1 MVPDS
6 THEQLMDQWL
16 KEYAA
21 SQQQKRAA
29 ASAIQDAI
37 AARLD
42 DDGLNY
48 HAIDYRVKDHQS
60 LEQKLRRLNPDGSLK
75 YPDGLEAIDDVIGIR
90 VITFLQL
97 DVERAMRAL
106 RNSFEVIAHVDK
118 TAEQREKG
126 EFGYSGQ
133 HLVLRVNDAAPN
145 GCRNFTGERFEV
157 QFRTILQHAWAEFE
171 HDIRYKSAGPV
182 PPEVNRAFTLASGLI
197 ELADNQFSTISNVVA
212 AEKANPEEST
222 KLLPVDLTGEALER
236 ILEQALPNNP
246 RSRVEQYEWLRELLE
261 THGITTVAQASDLIG
276 SADWDAIAR
285 RIQYKFAPGHVRAA
299 DDLLL
304 LTFGEDHIE
313 KTQGLGHDRNRLGK
327 LNHRLRRLRET
338 GRAGSPA

>member
-1 MVPDS
+1 MVPDPAQD
-6 THEQLMDQWL
+6 QLIDQWL

-21 SQQQKRAA
+21 SQEHKRAA
-29 ASAIQDAI
+29 ANAIREAI
-37 AARLD
+37 GARLD

-48 HAIDYRVKDHQS
+48 HAIEHRVKDHQS
-60 LEQKLRRLNPDGSLK
+60 LEQKLKRRKADGSLK
-75 YPDGLEAIDDVIGIR
+75 YAAGLSEIDDVIGVR

-97 DVERAMRAL
+97 DVERAIRAL
-106 RNSFEVIAHVDK
+106 KNSFEVIGHVNK

-133 HLVLRVNDAAPN
+133 HLVLRIGETNAPN
-145 GCRNFTGERFEV
+145 GCRDHVGERFEV

-197 ELADNQFSTISNVVA
+197 ELADNQFSTISDVVA

-222 KLLPVDLTGEALER
+222 KLLPVDLTGDALER

-246 RSRVEQYEWLRELLE
+246 RSRVEQYEWLRELLA
-261 THGITTVAQASDLIG
+261 THGITTVAQASTFIAA
-276 SADWDAIAR
+276 ADWNAIAHK
-285 RIQYKFAPGHVRAA
+285 IQYKFPPGHVRAA
-299 DDLLL
+299 DDLML
-304 LTFGEDHIE
+304 FRWGQDHIE
-313 KTQGLGHDRNRLGK
+313 KTKSLGDDRNRLGK
-327 LNHRLRRLRET
+327 LNHRLRRLR
-338 GRAGSPA
+338 A

>member
-1 MVPDS
+1 MDPDP
-6 THEQLMDQWL
+6 THDRLINQWL
-16 KEYAA
+16 EEYAA
-21 SQQQKRAA
+21 SQHQKRAA
-29 ASAIQDAI
+29 ANAIQDSI

-48 HAIDYRVKDHQS
+48 HAIEYRVKDHQS
-60 LEQKLRRLNPDGSLK
+60 LEQKLRRCNADGTLK
-75 YPDGLEAIDDVIGIR
+75 YAEGLNDIDDVIGVR
-90 VITFLQL
+90 VITYLQL
-97 DVERAMRAL
+97 DVERAITAL
-106 RNSFEVIAHVDK
+106 RNSFEVITHVDK

-133 HLVLRVNDAAPN
+133 HLILRISEDAAPN
-145 GCRNFTGERFEV
+145 GCRNHIGERFEV

-212 AEKANPEEST
+212 MEKANPEESSN
-222 KLLPVDLTGEALER
+222 LLPVDLTSEALER

-246 RSRVEQYEWLRELLE
+246 RSRVEQYEWLRGVLE
-261 THGITTVAQASDLIG
+261 THGITTVAQASELIT
-276 SADWDAIAR
+276 SADWDDIAR
-285 RIQYKFAPGHVRAA
+285 RVQYKFAPGHVRAA

-304 LTFGEDHIE
+304 VRYGQEHID
-313 KTQGLGHDRNRLGK
+313 KTQPLGHDRNRRAK
-327 LNHRLRRLRET
+327 LTYRLRRLRD
-338 GRAGSPA
+338 

>member
-1 MVPDS
+1 MEPDP
-6 THEQLMDQWL
+6 THDQLIDQWL
-16 KEYAA
+16 EEYAA

-29 ASAIQDAI
+29 ANAIQDAI

-48 HAIDYRVKDHQS
+48 HAIEYRVKDHQS
-60 LEQKLRRLNPDGSLK
+60 LEQKLRRRNADGTLK
-75 YPDGLEAIDDVIGIR
+75 YSDGLNGIDDVIGVR

-97 DVERAMRAL
+97 DVERAITAL

-118 TAEQREKG
+118 TAEQRDKG

-133 HLVLRVNDAAPN
+133 HLVLRIGEGAAPN
-145 GCRNFTGERFEV
+145 GCRNHIGERFEV

-197 ELADNQFSTISNVVA
+197 ELADNQFSTISSVVA

-246 RSRVEQYEWLRELLE
+246 RSRVEQYEWLRESLE
-261 THGITTVAQASDLIG
+261 AHGITTVAKACELIG
-276 SADWDAIAR
+276 SADWDKIAR
-285 RIQYKFAPGHVRAA
+285 KIQYKFAPGHIRAA

-304 LTFGEDHIE
+304 LHFGQDHIDR
-313 KTQGLGHDRNRLGK
+313 TAGLGHDRNRQGK
-327 LNHRLRRLRET
+327 LNHRLRRLRD
-338 GRAGSPA
+338 

>member
-1 MVPDS
+1 MDPDL
-6 THEQLMDQWL
+6 THDRLIEQWL
-16 KEYAA
+16 EEYAA
-21 SQQQKRAA
+21 SQHEKRAA
-29 ASAIQDAI
+29 ANAIQDAI

-48 HAIDYRVKDHQS
+48 HAIEYRVKDHQS
-60 LEQKLRRLNPDGSLK
+60 LEQKLRRCNPDGNLK
-75 YPDGLEAIDDVIGIR
+75 YADGLRGIDDIIGIR

-97 DVERAMRAL
+97 DVERAMTAL
-106 RNSFEVIAHVDK
+106 RNSFDVIAHVDK

-133 HLVLRVNDAAPN
+133 HLVLRISELTAPN
-145 GCRNFTGERFEV
+145 GCRNHIGERFEV

-197 ELADNQFSTISNVVA
+197 ELADNQFSTISSVVA
-212 AEKANPEEST
+212 AEKANPGEAVRF
-222 KLLPVDLTGEALER
+222 LPVALTGEALES
-236 ILEQALPNNP
+236 ILEQALPSNP

-261 THGITTVAQASDLIG
+261 IHGVTTVQQASELVA
-276 SADWDAIAR
+276 SADWDAISR
-285 RIQYKFAPGHVRAA
+285 KVQYKFAPGHVRAA

-304 LTFGEDHIE
+304 VRYGQAHIE
-313 KTQGLGHDRNRLGK
+313 KTQALGHDRNRRAK
-327 LNHRLRRLRET
+327 LTYRLRKLRD
-338 GRAGSPA
+338 

>member
-1 MVPDS
+1 MDQDLEHS
-6 THEQLMDQWL
+6 ELIDQWL

-21 SQQQKRAA
+21 AQQHTRAA

-60 LEQKLRRLNPDGSLK
+60 LEQKLRRRNNDGSLK
-75 YPDGLEAIDDVIGIR
+75 YPDGLNAIDDVIGIR

-97 DVERAMRAL
+97 DVERAMTAL

-133 HLVLRVNDAAPN
+133 HLVLRVSDTAPN
-145 GCRNFTGERFEV
+145 GCRSFVGERFEV

-222 KLLPVDLTGEALER
+222 RLLHVDLTGEALER

-246 RSRVEQYEWLRELLE
+246 RSRVEQYEWLQQLLE
-261 THGITTVAQASDLIG
+261 IHGITTVAQASELIG
-276 SADWDAIAR
+276 SADWDSIAQK
-285 RIQYKFAPGHVRAA
+285 IQYKFAPGHVRAA

-304 LTFGEDHIE
+304 VAFGQEHIE
-313 KTQGLGHDRNRLGK
+313 KTQDLGHDRNRSGK
-327 LNHRLRRLRET
+327 LTHRLRRLRES
-338 GRAGSPA
+338 GRAGGQA

>member
-1 MVPDS
+1 MIQEP
-6 THEQLMDQWL
+6 THDQLVDQWL
-16 KEYAA
+16 EEYAS
-21 SQQQKRAA
+21 SQQKKLAA
-29 ASAIQDAI
+29 ANAIQDAI

-48 HAIDYRVKDHQS
+48 HAIEHRVKDYQS
-60 LEQKLRRLNPDGSLK
+60 LEQKLRRCNTDGTLK
-75 YPDGLEAIDDVIGIR
+75 YVDGLNAIDDIIGVR

-97 DVERAMRAL
+97 DVERAMTAL

-133 HLVLRVNDAAPN
+133 HLVLRISGPTAPN
-145 GCRNFTGERFEV
+145 GCRDHIGERFEV

-222 KLLPVDLTGEALER
+222 KLLPVELTGEALER

-246 RSRVEQYEWLRELLE
+246 RSRVEQYEWLLELLA
-261 THGITTVAQASDLIG
+261 THGITTVAEASSLMAD
-276 SADWDAIAR
+276 ADWEGIAR
-285 RIQYKFAPGHVRAA
+285 KIQYKFAPGHVRAA

-304 LTFGEDHIE
+304 VRYGQDHIE
-313 KTQGLGHDRNRLGK
+313 RTRGLGHDRNRAAK
-327 LNHRLRRLRET
+327 LSHRLRRLT
-338 GRAGSPA
+338 S

>member
-1 MVPDS
+1 MDPDS
-6 THEQLMDQWL
+6 AYDRLINQCLD
-16 KEYAA
+16 EYAA
-21 SQQQKRAA
+21 TQHQKRAA

-48 HAIDYRVKDHQS
+48 HAIEHRVKDHQS
-60 LEQKLRRLNPDGSLK
+60 LEQKLRRRNPDGSLK
-75 YPDGLEAIDDVIGIR
+75 YADGLSGIDDIIGAR

-97 DVERAMRAL
+97 DVERAITAL

-133 HLVLRVNDAAPN
+133 HLVLRISEDAAPN
-145 GCRNFTGERFEV
+145 GCRHHIGERFEV

-182 PPEVNRAFTLASGLI
+182 PPEVNRAFTLPSGLI

-212 AEKANPEEST
+212 AEKANPDEST
-222 KLLPVDLTGEALER
+222 RLLPEDLTGEALER
-236 ILEQALPNNP
+236 ILEHSLPNNP
-246 RSRVEQYEWLRELLE
+246 RSRIEQYEWLRELLE
-261 THGITTVAQASDLIG
+261 THGITTVAQASELMG
-276 SADWDAIAR
+276 SADWEGIAR

-304 LTFGEDHIE
+304 VRYGQEHIDR
-313 KTQGLGHDRNRLGK
+313 TQTLGHDRNRLGK
-327 LNHRLRRLRET
+327 LNHRLRRLRDEP
-338 GRAGSPA
+338 GPQR

>member
-1 MVPDS
+1 MDPDP
-6 THEQLMDQWL
+6 THNWLIDQWL
-16 KEYAA
+16 EEYAA
-21 SQQQKRAA
+21 SQHQKRAA
-29 ASAIQDAI
+29 ANAIQDAI

-48 HAIDYRVKDHQS
+48 HAIEYRVKDHQS
-60 LEQKLRRLNPDGSLK
+60 LEQKLRRLNADGTLK
-75 YPDGLEAIDDVIGIR
+75 YADGLNRIDDVIGVR

-97 DVERAMRAL
+97 DVERAITAL
-106 RNSFEVIAHVDK
+106 RNSFEVITHVDK

-133 HLVLRVNDAAPN
+133 HLVLRISEATAPN
-145 GCRNFTGERFEV
+145 GCRNHIGERFEV

-197 ELADNQFSTISNVVA
+197 ELADNQFSTISSVVA

-261 THGITTVAQASDLIG
+261 IHGITTVAQASELIG
-276 SADWDAIAR
+276 SADWDGIAR
-285 RIQYKFAPGHVRAA
+285 KIQYKFAPGHVRAA

-304 LTFGEDHIE
+304 VRYGQEHID
-313 KTQGLGHDRNRLGK
+313 KTQALAHDRNRGGK
-327 LNHRLRRLRET
+327 LTHRLRRLRD
-338 GRAGSPA
+338 

>member
-1 MVPDS
+1 MVPNPGHD
-6 THEQLMDQWL
+6 QLVDQWL
-16 KEYAA
+16 DEYAA
-21 SQQQKRAA
+21 AQHQKRAA
-29 ASAIQDAI
+29 ANAIQDAI

-48 HAIDYRVKDHQS
+48 HAIEYRVKDHQS
-60 LEQKLRRLNPDGSLK
+60 LEQKLRRLNSDGSPK
-75 YPDGLEAIDDVIGIR
+75 YPAGLDAIDDVIGVR

-97 DVERAMRAL
+97 DVERAIRAL
-106 RNSFEVIAHVDK
+106 SNSFEVIIHVDK

-133 HLVLRVNDAAPN
+133 HLVLRITEQAAPN
-145 GCRNFTGERFEV
+145 GCRNHIGERFEV

-212 AEKANPEEST
+212 AEKANPAES
-222 KLLPVDLTGEALER
+222 KELLPIELTGEALER

-246 RSRVEQYEWLRELLE
+246 RSRVEQYEWLRELMAI
-261 THGITTVAQASDLIG
+261 HGITTVAQASDFIA
-276 SADWDAIAR
+276 SADWDAVASK
-285 RIQYKFAPGHVRAA
+285 IQYKFAPGHVRAA

-304 LTFGEDHIE
+304 VRFGEEHIE
-313 KTQGLGHDRNRLGK
+313 KTQALGHDRNRRGK
-327 LNHRLRRLRET
+327 LTHRLRRFRD
-338 GRAGSPA
+338 